1 MEDERE
7 TSALRHRRK
16 KSSMGLSSCFH
27 RRRGS
32 FDSSSSAPLPSP
44 NLKSS
49 PPSWLR
55 SKGHELPEFRG
66 KCRSLMS
73 KMGRHR
79 HHLSDFSYDPLS
91 YPLNFEE
98 DDHGVAE
105 TEEAPFRDFSSR
117 LPSSP
122 PTPRAVEGTQR
133 LAPLNV
139 EMQKVKKRVE
149 VSMHKGKLEKV
160 ARLPL
165 SSPTSRSGSPV
176 RRRRGLQRRSLRAR
190 FSLKSVR
197 FVGLDLAWLGKG
209 EAVAGLGEGRVVAG
223 LGLARFGEGG
233 GYVGVG

>member
-16 KSSMGLSSCFH
+16 KSSMSLSSCFH

-32 FDSSSSAPLPSP
+32 FDSSSSASSAPLPSP
-44 NLKSS
+44 NLKSP

-55 SKGHELPEFRG
+55 SKAHELPEFRG

-79 HHLSDFSYDPLS
+79 RHSSDFSYDPLS
-91 YPLNFEE
+91 YALNFEE

-105 TEEAPFRDFSSR
+105 TEEAPFRDFASR

-133 LAPLNV
+133 LAALNV
-139 EMQKVKKRVE
+139 EMPEVKKRVE
-149 VSMHKGKLEKV
+149 LLPKGKV

-165 SSPTSRSGSPV
+165 SSPTSRSGSPG
-176 RRRRGLQRRSLRAR
+176 RGSVEVAPGVASSQPSRKILVEIDCWFSFLLSNYTRQRVAR
-190 FSLKSVR
+190 YESH
-197 FVGLDLAWLGKG
+197 
-209 EAVAGLGEGRVVAG
+209 
-223 LGLARFGEGG
+223 
-233 GYVGVG
+233 

>member
-1 MEDERE
+1 MEDEGE
-7 TSALRHRRK
+7 TSTLRHRRK

-32 FDSSSSAPLPSP
+32 FDSSSSSSAPLPSP
-44 NLKSS
+44 NLKIS

-79 HHLSDFSYDPLS
+79 RHSSDFSYDPLS
-91 YPLNFEE
+91 YALNFEE

-105 TEEAPFRDFSSR
+105 TEEGPFRDFASR

-133 LAPLNV
+133 LAALNV
-139 EMQKVKKRVE
+139 EMPELKKRVE
-149 VSMHKGKLEKV
+149 VSMPKGKVEKV
-160 ARLPL
+160 VRLPL

-176 RRRRGLQRRSLRAR
+176 RR
-190 FSLKSVR
+190 SVE
-197 FVGLDLAWLGKG
+197 
-209 EAVAGLGEGRVVAG
+209 EAPRV
-223 LGLARFGEGG
+223 EIC
-233 GYVGVG
+233 